1 MEELRTILFVLILVF
16 GFMVLKNS
24 IVIVPQQSI
33 YVVERIGK
41 YSQSLDAGL
50 SFLIPFIDR
59 VAYRH
64 SLKEV
69 PYDVAPQVCITR
81 DNSQVQID
89 GILYYQ
95 VTDARMASYGT
106 SNFEMAI
113 EQLAK
118 TTLRSEVGKRELDRL
133 LEDRMAIN
141 QSVVAALDEAS
152 PSWGVKVL
160 RYEVKDIVPPESV
173 LRAMQMQITAE
184 REKRALIAKSE
195 GEREQAINVA
205 TGEKAAAIA
214 ESEGQKMAAV
224 NRASGEAEALLLVA
238 DATAASIRKVAAA
251 IQSDGGEQAIALKVA
266 EQYVAAFANIAKA
279 GNTVVVPGNLGDM
292 SGLIASA
299 MGIMKQQGKG

>member
-1 MEELRTILFVLILVF
+1 MGLILDLF
-16 GFMVLKNS
+16 FYGLLLVLTLMALKVT
-24 IVIVPQQSI
+24 IVVVPQQS
-33 YVVERIGK
+33 VFVLERLGR
-41 YSQSLDAGL
+41 YGGSLEAGL
-50 SFLIPFIDR
+50 HFIVPFVDR

-64 SLKEV
+64 SMKEV

-118 TTLRSEVGKRELDRL
+118 TTLRSEVGKRELDKL
-133 LEDRMAIN
+133 LEERSAIN

-152 PSWGVKVL
+152 PGWGVKVL

-205 TGEKAAAIA
+205 AGERQAAIA
-214 ESEGQKMAAV
+214 QSEGEKQ
-224 NRASGEAEALLLVA
+224 ALINKAQGDAQAIMLVA
-238 DATAASIRKVAAA
+238 TATAESIRKIAEA
-251 IQSDGGEQAIALKVA
+251 IQSQGGDQAIAFRIA
-266 EQYVAAFANIAKA
+266 EQYVAAFSNIAKET
-279 GNTVVVPGNLGDM
+279 NTVVVPGNLADVG
-292 SGLIASA
+292 GIVASA
-299 MGIMKQQGKG
+299 LAILKKQ

>member
-1 MEELRTILFVLILVF
+1 METVLFVLLVVF
-16 GFMVLKNS
+16 GIMVLKSS
-24 IVIVPQQSI
+24 IVIVPQQSM

-41 YSQSLDAGL
+41 YSESLDAGL
-50 SFLIPFIDR
+50 SFLIPFVDR

-141 QSVVAALDEAS
+141 QAVVAALDEAS

-224 NRASGEAEALLLVA
+224 NRATGEAEALLLVA
-238 DATAASIRKVAAA
+238 EATAESIRKVAAA
-251 IQSDGGEQAIALKVA
+251 IQTTGGEQAIALKVA
-266 EQYVAAFANIAKA
+266 EQYVSAFGNIAKQ
-279 GNTVVVPGNLGDM
+279 GNTVIVPSNMGDM
-292 SGLIASA
+292 GSLIAGA
-299 MGIMKQQGKG
+299 MSILKQQNKG

>member
-1 MEELRTILFVLILVF
+1 MDMVLFPLLVVIAIFVLKSAI
-16 GFMVLKNS
+16 
-24 IVIVPQQSI
+24 IVVPQQSN
-33 YVVERIGK
+33 YVVERLGR
-41 YSQSLDAGL
+41 YSETLDAGL
-50 SFLIPFIDR
+50 TFIIPFVDR
-59 VAYRH
+59 IAYRH
-64 SLKEV
+64 SMKEV
-69 PYDVAPQVCITR
+69 PYDVDPQVCITA

-133 LEDRMAIN
+133 LEDRAAIN

-152 PSWGVKVL
+152 TSWGVKVL

-214 ESEGQKMAAV
+214 QSEGQKLAAI
-224 NRASGEAEALLLVA
+224 NRASGESEALLLVA
-238 DATAASIRKVAAA
+238 TATAESLRKVAAA
-251 IQSDGGEQAIALKVA
+251 IEAEGGEKAVALKVA
-266 EQYVAAFANIAKA
+266 EQYVIAFGNIAKE
-279 GNTVVVPGNLGDM
+279 GNTVVIPSNLADLGSLI
-292 SGLIASA
+292 SGA
-299 MGIMKQQGKG
+299 MTILKNTNKL

>member
-1 MEELRTILFVLILVF
+1 METVLFVLVVVF
-16 GFMVLKNS
+16 GIMVLKSS

-41 YSQSLDAGL
+41 YSESLDAGL
-50 SFLIPFIDR
+50 SFLIPFVDR

-133 LEDRMAIN
+133 LDGLGLVARLLVL
-141 QSVVAALDEAS
+141 VVGQ
-152 PSWGVKVL
+152 GV
-160 RYEVKDIVPPESV
+160 RD
-173 LRAMQMQITAE
+173 
-184 REKRALIAKSE
+184 
-195 GEREQAINVA
+195 G
-205 TGEKAAAIA
+205 AAARLDVCD
-214 ESEGQKMAAV
+214 AV
-224 NRASGEAEALLLVA
+224 LDHDRTNVDAGVEVA
-238 DATAASIRKVAAA
+238 
-251 IQSDGGEQAIALKVA
+251 
-266 EQYVAAFANIAKA
+266 
-279 GNTVVVPGNLGDM
+279 
-292 SGLIASA
+292 
-299 MGIMKQQGKG
+299 

>member
-1 MEELRTILFVLILVF
+1 METVLFVLVVVF
-16 GFMVLKNS
+16 GIMVLKSS

-41 YSQSLDAGL
+41 YSESLDAGL
-50 SFLIPFIDR
+50 SFLIPFVDR

-141 QSVVAALDEAS
+141 QSVIAALDEAS
-152 PSWGVKVL
+152 PNWGVKVL

-214 ESEGQKMAAV
+214 ESEGEKLAAI
-224 NRASGEAEALLLVA
+224 NRASGEAEAIRLVA
-238 DATAASIRKVAAA
+238 EATAESIRKVAAA
-251 IQSDGGEQAIALKVA
+251 IQTTGGEQAIALKVA
-266 EQYVAAFANIAKA
+266 EQYVSAFGNIAKQ
-279 GNTVVVPGNLGDM
+279 GNTVIVPSNMGDM
-292 SGLIASA
+292 GSLVAGA
-299 MGIMKQQGKG
+299 MSILKQQNKG

>member
-1 MEELRTILFVLILVF
+1 METVLFVLVLVF
-16 GFMVLKNS
+16 GIMVLKSS

-50 SFLIPFIDR
+50 SFLIPFVDR

-141 QSVVAALDEAS
+141 QSVIAALDEAS
-152 PSWGVKVL
+152 PNWGVKVL

-238 DATAASIRKVAAA
+238 DATAESIRKVAAA

-299 MGIMKQQGKG
+299 MSIMKQQGKS

>member
-238 DATAASIRKVAAA
+238 EATAASIRKVAAA

-266 EQYVAAFANIAKA
+266 EQYVAAFANIAKT

-299 MGIMKQQGKG
+299 MGIMKQQKG

>member
-1 MEELRTILFVLILVF
+1 METVLFVLVLVF
-16 GFMVLKNS
+16 GIMVLKSS

-50 SFLIPFIDR
+50 SFLIPFVDR

-141 QSVVAALDEAS
+141 QSVIAALDEAS
-152 PSWGVKVL
+152 PNWGVKVL

-238 DATAASIRKVAAA
+238 DATAESIRKVAAA

-299 MGIMKQQGKG
+299 MGIMKQQGKS